1 MFRERL
7 IAPHL
12 SSRKR
17 KPDRKGGVDAGGGT
31 ETFVRQYLCAVLSEF
46 NPIGFS
52 EIRITNFE
60 HPLPSVKAISVVECR
75 HLPRKDKTFVFLFAV
90 IFRNSPARIR
100 HFFKDLSRIQER
112 LELHLGL
119 LSDASARVLSPGLP
133 HRSEIG
139 IGFRGEF
146 FYAEQ
151 FALPAEDARVLSLP
165 QHMVKHPHHTVVI
178 ALGRIKAAG
187 RNEHMFYH
195 TSIIAGGMPAAPVP
209 VSALAHKRQAHGQLA
224 VNQVFERP
232 RHTVV
237 IKRKTP
243 DDQICG
249 EQPLNHGLHII
260 FHAASSG
267 RLLPAGKA
275 ALAGRN
281 PKSVQMQLF
290 DLDRPLPFA
299 LMVAYAIEKAV
310 CETERVTLSPLGTSV
325 NQQNLHAL
333 IPPIRVCTPHT
344 RRAPSPR
351 T

>member
-1 MFRERL
+1 ML
-7 IAPHL
+7 
-12 SSRKR
+12 
-17 KPDRKGGVDAGGGT
+17 
-31 ETFVRQYLCAVLSEF
+31 
-46 NPIGFS
+46 N
-52 EIRITNFE
+52 
-60 HPLPSVKAISVVECR
+60 
-75 HLPRKDKTFVFLFAV
+75 
-90 IFRNSPARIR
+90 
-100 HFFKDLSRIQER
+100 
-112 LELHLGL
+112 
-119 LSDASARVLSPGLP
+119 
-133 HRSEIG
+133 
-139 IGFRGEF
+139 
-146 FYAEQ
+146 
-151 FALPAEDARVLSLP
+151 
-165 QHMVKHPHHTVVI
+165 HTSVI
-178 ALGRIKAAG
+178 AR
-187 RNEHMFYH
+187 
-195 TSIIAGGMPAAPVP
+195 GMPAAPVP

-232 RHTVV
+232 RNTVV

-249 EQPLNHGLHII
+249 EQPLNHGLHIVL
-260 FHAASSG
+260 HATATG